1 MKAFLFVSAF
11 AFCAACSF
19 AQAPPPAA
27 SPDADVCSRPG
38 FGNVHHAVKTSSPDA
53 QRAFDQGLALDY
65 GFNHGQAIRCFRR
78 ASQLD
83 PKMAMAYWGVA
94 LASGTNYNLPVDA
107 DGEKQAYEAIQKA
120 LRLSAGGPANE
131 RAYIDAL
138 AKRYTND
145 PAPDYA
151 ALEVAYNKA
160 MRQLYKSYPNDLD
173 AATLFAESGMNL
185 HPWQLWNKDGTP
197 AAGTQEIVTV
207 LESVLKRD
215 PNHLGANHYYIHAV
229 EASPH
234 PELGT
239 PSAQRLA
246 GLAPSSGHLVHMP
259 AHIYI
264 RTGDHE
270 DGVTANADAARAD
283 EAYFAKAHPQGIYPM
298 MYYTHNLH
306 FLAVEDAFLGRY
318 ADALAAAKR
327 TQSNVAPHVQEM
339 AMLDFF
345 NTLPMLVQVR
355 FHRWQEILALPKPD
369 GLAVT
374 QGTWHFARALAYAG
388 TGKLAEAKA
397 EQAELQRLAPEM
409 AKVVSNP
416 NGPHNA
422 EITPQLMSHWVA
434 ARIDLAQRQSD
445 AAITELRQAVALEDT
460 LDYNEPPDWLFPLR
474 EPLGGA
480 LLQAGKAAEAE
491 KVFREDLQ
499 RNPRNPRS
507 IFGLAESLQAQ
518 GKTADAAS
526 ERQEFE
532 ASWKGADTKLTV
544 ASL

>member
-1 MKAFLFVSAF
+1 MKVLLAV
-11 AFCAACSF
+11 AAI
-19 AQAPPPAA
+19 ALGAAA
-27 SPDADVCSRPG
+27 SLAQSAPATTDADVCSRSG
-38 FGNVHHAVKTSSPDA
+38 FGNVHHAVNTTSPEG

-78 ASQLD
+78 AAQLD
-83 PKMAMAYWGVA
+83 PKMSMAYWGVA
-94 LASGTNYNLPVDA
+94 LASGSNYNMPVDV
-107 DGEKQAYEAIQKA
+107 DGEKQAYDAIQKA
-120 LRLSAGGPANE
+120 LQLSEGGPASE

-138 AKRYTND
+138 SKRYTNN

-151 ALEVAYNKA
+151 ALEVSYNSA
-160 MRQLYKSYPNDLD
+160 MRQLHQRYPDDLD

-185 HPWQLWNKDGTP
+185 HPWRLWNQDGTP
-197 AAGTQEIVTV
+197 APGTQEIVSV

-239 PSAQRLA
+239 PAAQRLA

-283 EAYFAKAHPQGIYPM
+283 EAYFAKAHPQGIYPL

-318 ADALAAAKR
+318 ADALAAAHR
-327 TQSNVAPHVQEM
+327 TQSNVGPHVQEM
-339 AMLDFF
+339 PMLDFF
-345 NTLPMLVQVR
+345 NTLPMLVEVR

-369 GLAVT
+369 GLVIT

-388 TGKLAEAKA
+388 TGKIAEAKA
-397 EQAELQRLAPEM
+397 EQAELQKLSPGM

-416 NGPHNA
+416 TGPHNA
-422 EITPQLMSHWVA
+422 ETTPLIMRHWVA
-434 ARIDLAQRQSD
+434 ARIAMAQHQSE
-445 AAITELRQAVALEDT
+445 AAIAELRRAVAMEDT
-460 LDYNEPPDWLFPLR
+460 LDYNEPPDWLFPMR

-499 RNPRNPRS
+499 HNPQNPRS
-507 IFGLAESLQAQ
+507 ILGLAESLKAQ
-518 GKTADAAS
+518 GKTADAAIA
-526 ERQEFE
+526 RQKFD
-532 ASWKGADTKLTV
+532 AAWKGADTKLTV
-544 ASL
+544 AGL